1 MSMGGGGHLLP
12 DDSHMPRINIS
23 PKPKRKRQQ
32 WDPEKMKLAVQA
44 VQTKAMGYKKAV
56 KMFSVPRTT
65 LRRLAKCTGESLDS
79 VVHRPLGRKCV
90 LPPEIEKELVEYLL
104 FMESKYYG
112 LLWIKPTGTSYARV
126 QGFNRA
132 AVNEFF
138 DILEAEYS
146 KKHYPADRIFNV
158 DETGLTI
165 VQSKIPAVI
174 GKKGKR
180 QIGALTAAERG
191 SLVTLVCC
199 MSAGGSYIPPMLIFP
214 RKNYSDQLMKGAPP
228 GAIGKVHPSGWIQA
242 HLFTE
247 WFKHFLEKTNP
258 TEQSPVLLVLDGHYT
273 HTRNIEILTLARERH
288 VTIICLP
295 PHTTH
300 KLQPLDQ
307 TFMGALKTHYSN
319 EIRQFMLH
327 SNRILKPYDIAELL
341 GKAYLKCTTGENW
354 QSTDSESQESFRLID
369 MCLAMQI
376 FWLKSC
382 HVGSPSILSNEA
394 HTSQANLSLPPL
406 GQVSVSPLVDP
417 TSASAGILAH
427 EAPVSPSQPNLSA
440 PVTQPLRT
448 IINQAPVSATIDR
461 ASDDRSI
468 QTKAAHVTPS
478 QPNLSPSA
486 NHPLPPLE
494 QVSVSPLVD
503 SLSVIAS
510 TLAHETPAPSSQ
522 PNPSDS
528 QPGPSS
534 IRSRAILPADILPAP
549 STKKMTSNR
558 GRKAGT
564 ASVITSSPYKRQL
577 EDQIQRS
584 EDVKRRRGLRG
595 GRGRGRGH
603 GRGRARGRA
612 RGHARGRGS
621 GRTATQRGTQR
632 NEFTDS
638 EDDDDQQFD
647 GNDSSSGDDVPL
659 PQYPNTSDTEC
670 IFCNAQFSNDTRGE
684 IWIKCQSCDMW
695 AHNDC
700 AGAEGDYYVC
710 DFCR

>member
-1 MSMGGGGHLLP
+1 
-12 DDSHMPRINIS
+12 
-23 PKPKRKRQQ
+23 
-32 WDPEKMKLAVQA
+32 MK
-44 VQTKAMGYKKAV
+44 
-56 KMFSVPRTT
+56 
-65 LRRLAKCTGESLDS
+65 
-79 VVHRPLGRKCV
+79 
-90 LPPEIEKELVEYLL
+90 
-104 FMESKYYG
+104 
-112 LLWIKPTGTSYARV
+112 
-126 QGFNRA
+126 
-132 AVNEFF
+132 
-138 DILEAEYS
+138 
-146 KKHYPADRIFNV
+146 
-158 DETGLTI
+158 
-165 VQSKIPAVI
+165 
-174 GKKGKR
+174 
-180 QIGALTAAERG
+180 
-191 SLVTLVCC
+191 
-199 MSAGGSYIPPMLIFP
+199 
-214 RKNYSDQLMKGAPP
+214 
-228 GAIGKVHPSGWIQA
+228 
-242 HLFTE
+242 
-247 WFKHFLEKTNP
+247 
-258 TEQSPVLLVLDGHYT
+258 
-273 HTRNIEILTLARERH
+273 
-288 VTIICLP
+288 
-295 PHTTH
+295 
-300 KLQPLDQ
+300 
-307 TFMGALKTHYSN
+307 
-319 EIRQFMLH
+319 
-327 SNRILKPYDIAELL
+327 
-341 GKAYLKCTTGENW
+341 
-354 QSTDSESQESFRLID
+354 
-369 MCLAMQI
+369 
-376 FWLKSC
+376 
-382 HVGSPSILSNEA
+382 

-427 EAPVSPSQPNLSA
+427 EAPVSPSQPNLST

-522 PNPSDS
+522 PYPSDS

-612 RGHARGRGS
+612 RGRGS

-670 IFCNAQFSNDTRGE
+670 IFCNAQFSNDTRG
-684 IWIKCQSCDMW
+684 KY
-695 AHNDC
+695 
-700 AGAEGDYYVC
+700 G
-710 DFCR
+710 